1 MTPERV
7 TRGERR
13 IRVAGVLVILGLLV
27 EVVTLLV
34 RGPISFLV
42 FMFLGG
48 ALVLAGMLTYLLSF
62 IGGGAAE
69 SAESTESRG

>member
-13 IRVAGVLVILGLLV
+13 IRLAGVMVILGLLV

-69 SAESTESRG
+69 SAASTESRG

>member
-1 MTPERV
+1 MTPDRAN
-7 TRGERR
+7 RAERR
-13 IRVAGVLVILGLLV
+13 IRLAGILVISGLLV
-27 EVVTLLV
+27 EAVTLLV

-62 IGGGAAE
+62 IGGG
-69 SAESTESRG
+69 SAEPQG